1 MADPT
6 RLRRIGEQ
14 IRIELAKLLLNDI
27 NDRRLAFVSITYIEV
42 ARDLSHSKVFFTYI
56 GDAAER
62 VEIKGLLNESAK
74 EYRYQL
80 AQRLK
85 LRAMPSL
92 TFRYDESIEK
102 GADLQSK
109 IEKLSKELSA
119 DLDD

>member
-109 IEKLSKELSA
+109 
-119 DLDD
+119 